1 MDIVSVALKRYSTKA
16 FDPSKKLTA
25 EEADKIKTL
34 LQYSPSSTNSQPWH
48 FIVASTEE
56 GKARVAKSA
65 AGSYT
70 FDERKMLDASHVVVF
85 CAKTAMDDA
94 WLQRVV
100 DQEDADGRFATP
112 EAKAANDKGRRF
124 FADMH
129 RVSLKDDHQWMAKQ
143 VYLNVGIFLLGV
155 AAMGLDAVPIEG
167 FDAEVLDA
175 EFGLKEK
182 GYTSLVVV
190 PVGHHSVEDFNA
202 GLPKSRLPLETTLTE
217 V

>member
-1 MDIVSVALKRYSTKA
+1 MDIVSVALKRHSTKA

-25 EEADKIKTL
+25 EQAEKIKTL

-48 FIVASTEE
+48 FIIASTDE

-65 AGSYT
+65 AGNYV
-70 FDERKMLDASHVVVF
+70 FNERKMLDASHVVVF

-94 WLQRVV
+94 WLERVV
-100 DQEDADGRFATP
+100 DQEEADGRFPNA
-112 EAKAANDKGRRF
+112 EAKAASHKGRTF

-129 RVSLKDDHQWMAKQ
+129 RNTLHDDAHWMAKQ
-143 VYLNVGIFLLGV
+143 VYLNVGNFLLGV
-155 AAMGLDAVPIEG
+155 AALGLDAVPIEG
-167 FDAEVLDA
+167 FDAEILDA
-175 EFGLKEK
+175 EFGLKDK
-182 GYTSLVVV
+182 GFTSVVVV

-202 GLPKSRLPLETTLTE
+202 SLPKSRLPLSTTLTE

>member
-25 EEADKIKTL
+25 EEADKVKTL

-65 AGSYT
+65 TANYV
-70 FDERKMLDASHVVVF
+70 FNERKMLDASHVVVF

-94 WLQRVV
+94 WLERVV
-100 DQEDADGRFATP
+100 DQEEADGRFATP

-129 RVSLKDDHQWMAKQ
+129 RVSLRDDHQWMAKQ
-143 VYLNVGIFLLGV
+143 VYLNVGNFLLGV

-167 FDAEVLDA
+167 FDADVLDA

>member
-1 MDIVSVALKRYSTKA
+1 MDIVSVALQRYSTKA

-65 AGSYT
+65 AANYV
-70 FDERKMLDASHVVVF
+70 FNERKMLDASHVVVF

-94 WLQRVV
+94 WLERVV
-100 DQEDADGRFATP
+100 DQEEADGRFATP
-112 EAKAANDKGRRF
+112 EAKAANDKGRR

-143 VYLNVGIFLLGV
+143 VYLNVGNFLLGV

-190 PVGHHSVEDFNA
+190 PVGHHSIEDFNA